1 VVSSRVVLDA
11 SAVLALLN
19 GEPGHEVVAEAI
31 PEAVLS
37 AVNLSEVVAKL
48 GEKGMPEEA
57 ITTAM
62 AGLEMEILP
71 FDEASA
77 YETARLRAPT
87 KSLGLSLGDR
97 ACLALGRRLSL
108 PVLTADKDWRKVDI
122 DLEVRVI
129 R

>member
-1 VVSSRVVLDA
+1 VSRVVLDA

-19 GEPGHEVVAEAI
+19 GEPGHEVVADAI

-48 GEKGMPEEA
+48 GEKGMPAEA
-57 ITTAM
+57 IATAM
-62 AGLEMEILP
+62 AGIELEILP

-77 YETARLRAPT
+77 YETARLRALT
-87 KSLGLSLGDR
+87 RSLGLSLGDR
-97 ACLALGRRLSL
+97 ACLALGRQLAL
-108 PVLTADKDWRKVDI
+108 PVLTADKNWSKAEI

>member
-1 VVSSRVVLDA
+1 VSRVVLDA

-19 GEPGHEVVAEAI
+19 GEPGQEVVAESI
-31 PEAVLS
+31 PEAVLG

-57 ITTAM
+57 IATAM
-62 AGLEMEILP
+62 AGLEIEILP

-77 YETARLRAPT
+77 YEAARLRGPT
-87 KSLGLSLGDR
+87 RSLGLSLGDR
-97 ACLALGRRLSL
+97 ACLALGRQLSL
-108 PVLTADKDWRKVDI
+108 PTLTTDKNWSKVDLGI
-122 DLEVRVI
+122 EVRVI

>member
-1 VVSSRVVLDA
+1 MSKVVLDA

-19 GEPGHEVVAEAI
+19 GEPGHEAVAEAI
-31 PEAVLS
+31 PEAVLN

-57 ITTAM
+57 IATAM
-62 AGLEMEILP
+62 AGLEIQIIP

-77 YETARLRAPT
+77 YETARLRAPS

-97 ACLALGRRLSL
+97 ACLALGRQLSL
-108 PVLTADKDWRKVDI
+108 PVLTADKSWSKSDI
-122 DLEVRVI
+122 GLEVRVM

>member
-1 VVSSRVVLDA
+1 MSRVVLDA

-19 GEPGHEVVAEAI
+19 GEPGHEAVADAI

-57 ITTAM
+57 IAAAM
-62 AGLEMEILP
+62 AGIELEILP

-77 YETARLRAPT
+77 YETAQPL
-87 KSLGLSLGDR
+87 LSEESVKKR
-97 ACLALGRRLSL
+97 S
-108 PVLTADKDWRKVDI
+108 
-122 DLEVRVI
+122 EYEEF
-129 R
+129 